1 MLRIPLRAQKA
12 LHFDRQSSDSDTG
25 DGLPVEKQGL
35 ENTQSLWQLLKFG
48 MRYKTKGKILKCYM
62 NVKYFTCFRLGIL
75 YTC

>member
-48 MRYKTKGKILKCYM
+48 MRYKTKEKILK
-62 NVKYFTCFRLGIL
+62 FT
-75 YTC
+75 

>member
-12 LHFDRQSSDSDTG
+12 FHFDRQSSNSDTR
-25 DGLPVEKQGL
+25 DGLHVEKQGL

-48 MRYKTKGKILKCYM
+48 IHYKVKGKIM